1 MTFQGTD
8 MIKYR
13 SLVIIC
19 TAITIAVP
27 GCAQI
32 KESKSKQYAV
42 QGCAIG
48 GLSTGVATYVLGGF
62 DMQKAAIAG
71 ALGCM
76 GGAVVGYH
84 IAKRTE
90 EYADAQ
96 DAARS
101 EIARNEKQT
110 EDLRQYNAQLA
121 QNVEDYNKQI
131 STIKGSNLSEQEK
144 MDDLKRTR
152 EIVANQQM
160 KATDSLRNVEV
171 DIADAKKQY
180 KTHKADA
187 TTKDKK
193 EWQAEIASYEKEK
206 AILSDHVS
214 TLNALDSSI

>member
-1 MTFQGTD
+1 

-13 SLVIIC
+13 SLVTIG
-19 TAITIAVP
+19 TAIVIAVP

-32 KESKSKQYAV
+32 RESKSKQYAI
-42 QGCAIG
+42 QGCAVG
-48 GLSTGVATYVLGGF
+48 GLATGVATYVLGGF
-62 DMQKAAIAG
+62 DMEKAAIAA

-76 GGAVVGYH
+76 AGAVVGYH

-90 EYADAQ
+90 EYTDAQ

-110 EDLRQYNAQLA
+110 EELRQYNAQLA

-144 MDDLKRTR
+144 MEDLKKTK
-152 EIVANQQM
+152 EIVAKQQM

-171 DIADAKKQY
+171 DITDAKKQY
-180 KTHKADA
+180 KTHKAEA
-187 TTKDKK
+187 TTEDKNK
-193 EWQAEIASYEKEK
+193 WQAEIASYEKEK
-206 AILSDHVS
+206 AILSEHVS
-214 TLNALDSSI
+214 TLNALDASI